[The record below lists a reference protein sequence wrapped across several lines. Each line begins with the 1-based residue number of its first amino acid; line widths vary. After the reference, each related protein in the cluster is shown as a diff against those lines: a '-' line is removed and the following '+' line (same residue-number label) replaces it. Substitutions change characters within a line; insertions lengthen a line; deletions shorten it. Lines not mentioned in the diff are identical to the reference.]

1 MIVKFLKNSGG
12 GSAKATMDY
21 LLGKDND
28 REGARLLSG
37 DPELTKRLSDSL
49 SFQNRH
55 TVGVLSFEE
64 VNLPDDHKRAIRE
77 SFESS
82 LLAGL
87 EKDQY
92 NITWIEH
99 TDKDRLELNF
109 VIANT
114 ELTTGKRLQPYYD
127 KVDRPL
133 VENWK
138 QVTNHEYNLTDPHD
152 PDKAQAVKTLSS
164 QNLPQEIRKIK
175 EQIGQVISHQ
185 IEQGNVTDRKD
196 VIDTL
201 QQAGF
206 EIARQTDKSISIKNP
221 DGKRNIRLEG
231 IIYENRQFNEEFAEE
246 RRRARKDYAGTGAER
261 YRTALNKLQRAIE
274 VKQERNR
281 TSFSREYQDY
291 QREQN
296 SITKGISME
305 SDDRRTDRRFSDHVP
320 HPNSFES
327 MGRVQFKEQESRVSR
342 DYAEDRSVT
351 NRAEVASQNNS
362 YGMGRRERRRER
374 NSDNAQDE
382 SSLEG
387 RHERGS
393 IAIHQQIR
401 LEHERFF
408 DTLQRASG
416 HTGEKDLTAAN
427 TDRAIDSSQSSIE
440 RAEQLITATSRS
452 IGEREQATSDH
463 ERQVEQLI
471 EINQEKNRA
480 VSRGIEIDF

>member
-21 LLGKDND
+21 LLGKDKD

-64 VNLPDDHKRAIRE
+64 ANLPDDHKRAIRE
-77 SFESS
+77 SFESC

-138 QVTNHEYNLTDPHD
+138 QVTNHKYNLTDPHD

-164 QNLPQEIRKIK
+164 QNLPQDIRKIK
-175 EQIGQVISHQ
+175 EQIGQVISYQ
-185 IEQGNVTDRKD
+185 IEQGNVIDRKD

-201 QQAGF
+201 QKAGF

-261 YRTALNKLQRAIE
+261 YRTALNKLQYAIE

-281 TSFSREYQDY
+281 ASFGREYQTY

-296 SITKGISME
+296 RLATGIGME
-305 SDDRRTDRRFSDHVP
+305 NDARGADGRSTDRIP
-320 HPNSFES
+320 HSVSNEP
-327 MGRVQFKEQESRVSR
+327 MDRVQSKEQESRISR
-342 DYAEDRSVT
+342 DYAEDRAIT
-351 NRAEVASQNNS
+351 FGSQGTS
-362 YGMGRRERRRER
+362 AGGGSRERRDDLHSDDRGRE
-374 NSDNAQDE
+374 SEKFQQQDQ
-382 SSLEG
+382 SRIG
-387 RHERGS
+387 N
-393 IAIHQQIR
+393 QIR
-401 LEHERFF
+401 LEHERLFN
-408 DTLQRASG
+408 TLQRASG
-416 HTGEKDLTAAN
+416 RTGEKDLTAAN
-427 TDRAIDSSQSSIE
+427 TDRAIDSSQSSFE
-440 RAEQLITATSRS
+440 RTEQLITATNRS
-452 IGEREQATSDH
+452 IGEREQATSSH
-463 ERQVEQLI
+463 ERQADQFI
-471 EINQEKNRA
+471 EISQEKTRA

>member
-21 LLGKDND
+21 LLGKDKD

-49 SFQNRH
+49 SFQNRY

-64 VNLPDDHKRAIRE
+64 ANLPDDHKRAIRE
-77 SFESS
+77 SFESC

-99 TDKDRLELNF
+99 TDKERLELNF

-138 QVTNHEYNLTDPHD
+138 QVTNHKYNLTDPHD

-185 IEQGNVTDRKD
+185 IEQGNITDRKD

-231 IIYENRQFNEEFAEE
+231 IIYENRRFNEEFREE

-261 YRTALNKLQRAIE
+261 YRTALNKLQYAIE

-281 TSFSREYQDY
+281 ASFGREYQTY

-296 SITKGISME
+296 RLTTGIGME
-305 SDDRRTDRRFSDHVP
+305 NDDRGSDRRSTDRIP
-320 HPNSFES
+320 HSVSNEP
-327 MGRVQFKEQESRVSR
+327 MDRVQSKEQESRISR
-342 DYAEDRSVT
+342 NYTKDRAITFGSQG
-351 NRAEVASQNNS
+351 ASAGGGS
-362 YGMGRRERRRER
+362 GERRDNLHSDDRGRE
-374 NSDNAQDE
+374 SGQLQQQDQSRIE
-382 SSLEG
+382 NW
-387 RHERGS
+387 
-393 IAIHQQIR
+393 QIR

-408 DTLQRASG
+408 NTLQRASG
-416 HTGEKDLTAAN
+416 RTGKKDLTAAN
-427 TDRAIDSSQSSIE
+427 TDRAIDSSQSSVE
-440 RAEQLITATSRS
+440 RTDQLITATSRG
-452 IGEREQATSDH
+452 IREREQQTQQREQYARQSEKEIRNNKGM
-463 ERQVEQLI
+463 ER
-471 EINQEKNRA
+471 
-480 VSRGIEIDF
+480 

>member
-1 MIVKFLKNSGG
+1 MLTP
-12 GSAKATMDY
+12 KATMDY
-21 LLGKDND
+21 LLGKDKD

-55 TVGVLSFEE
+55 TVGVLSFQE
-64 VNLPDDHKRAIRE
+64 VNISDEDKRAIME

-138 QVTNHEYNLTDPHD
+138 QVTNHEYKLTDPHD
-152 PDKAQAVKTLSS
+152 PDKAQAIKTLSS
-164 QNLPQEIRKIK
+164 QNLPQDIRKIK

-231 IIYENRQFNEEFAEE
+231 IIYENRQFNEGVSTEFGP
-246 RRRARKDYAGTGAER
+246 Y
-261 YRTALNKLQRAIE
+261 
-274 VKQERNR
+274 
-281 TSFSREYQDY
+281 
-291 QREQN
+291 
-296 SITKGISME
+296 
-305 SDDRRTDRRFSDHVP
+305 
-320 HPNSFES
+320 
-327 MGRVQFKEQESRVSR
+327 
-342 DYAEDRSVT
+342 
-351 NRAEVASQNNS
+351 
-362 YGMGRRERRRER
+362 
-374 NSDNAQDE
+374 
-382 SSLEG
+382 
-387 RHERGS
+387 
-393 IAIHQQIR
+393 
-401 LEHERFF
+401 
-408 DTLQRASG
+408 
-416 HTGEKDLTAAN
+416 
-427 TDRAIDSSQSSIE
+427 
-440 RAEQLITATSRS
+440 
-452 IGEREQATSDH
+452 
-463 ERQVEQLI
+463 
-471 EINQEKNRA
+471 RA
-480 VSRGIEIDF
+480 VRNFVEF

>member
-21 LLGKDND
+21 LLGKDRD

-64 VNLPDDHKRAIRE
+64 ANLPDDHKRAIRE
-77 SFESS
+77 SFENS

-92 NITWIEH
+92 NITWVEH

-127 KVDRPL
+127 KADRPL

-138 QVTNHEYNLTDPHD
+138 QVTNHEYHLTDPHD

-261 YRTALNKLQRAIE
+261 YRTALNKLQYAIE

-281 TSFSREYQDY
+281 ASFGRQYQTY

-296 SITKGISME
+296 RLATGIDME
-305 SDDRRTDRRFSDHVP
+305 NDARGADGRSTDRISHSVSNELMD
-320 HPNSFES
+320 
-327 MGRVQFKEQESRVSR
+327 RVQSKEQESRISR
-342 DYAEDRSVT
+342 DYT
-351 NRAEVASQNNS
+351 KYRAITFGSQGASAGGGS
-362 YGMGRRERRRER
+362 G
-374 NSDNAQDE
+374 
-382 SSLEG
+382 EG
-387 RHERGS
+387 RDNIHSDDRGRES
-393 IAIHQQIR
+393 GQLQQQDQSRIENWQIR

-408 DTLQRASG
+408 NTLQRASG
-416 HTGEKDLTAAN
+416 RTGKKDLTAAN
-427 TDRAIDSSQSSIE
+427 TDRAIDSSQSSVE
-440 RAEQLITATSRS
+440 RTDQLVTATSRG
-452 IGEREQATSDH
+452 IGEREQATSNH
-463 ERQVEQLI
+463 ERQADQFI
-471 EINQEKNRA
+471 ESSQEKTRA
-480 VSRGIEIDF
+480 VSRGIERDF

>member
-28 REGARLLSG
+28 RKGARLLSG

-49 SFQNRH
+49 GFQNRH

-152 PDKAQAVKTLSS
+152 PDKAQAVKILSS

-281 TSFSREYQDY
+281 ASFGREYQTY

-296 SITKGISME
+296 SLTTGIGME
-305 SDDRRTDRRFSDHVP
+305 NDDRGTAGRIRTDLSNPARHELMDRLQS
-320 HPNSFES
+320 
-327 MGRVQFKEQESRVSR
+327 KEQESRISR
-342 DYAEDRSVT
+342 DYTEDRAIT
-351 NRAEVASQNNS
+351 FGSQGANT
-362 YGMGRRERRRER
+362 GGGGGERRDNLHSDDRGRE
-374 NSDNAQDE
+374 SGQLQQQDQSRIE
-382 SSLEG
+382 NW
-387 RHERGS
+387 
-393 IAIHQQIR
+393 QIR
-401 LEHERFF
+401 LEHERLFN
-408 DTLQRASG
+408 TLQRAG
-416 HTGEKDLTAAN
+416 ERTGKKDRSAAN
-427 TDRAIDSSQSSIE
+427 TDRAIDSSQSSVE
-440 RAEQLITATSRS
+440 RTEQLITATSRS
-452 IGEREQATSDH
+452 IGEREQATSSH
-463 ERQVEQLI
+463 ERQADQFI
-471 EINQEKNRA
+471 EISEEKTRT
-480 VSRGIEIDF
+480 VSRGFDIEL

>member
-21 LLGKDND
+21 LLGKNRD
-28 REGARLLSG
+28 REGAKLLSG

-64 VNLPDDHKRAIRE
+64 VNIPDEDKRAIME

-92 NITWIEH
+92 NIAWIEH

-109 VIANT
+109 VISNV
-114 ELTTGKRLQPYYD
+114 ELITGKRLQPYFD
-127 KVDRPL
+127 RVDRPL

-138 QVTNHEYNLTDPHD
+138 QVTNHKYQLTDPHD
-152 PDKAQAVKTLSS
+152 PDKAQAVKTLNS
-164 QNLPQEIRKIK
+164 QNLPQEVIKIK
-175 EQIGQVISHQ
+175 EHIGQVISQQ
-185 IEQGNVTDRKD
+185 IEQGNITDRKD

-206 EIARQTDKSISIKNP
+206 EITRQTDKSISIKNP

-231 IIYENRQFNEEFAEE
+231 IIYENRQFNEEFGEE
-246 RRRARKDYAGTGAER
+246 RRRAKQDYARTGAER
-261 YRTALNKLQRAIE
+261 YRTALNKLQYAIE

-281 TSFSREYQDY
+281 ASFGRKYQDY
-291 QREQN
+291 QREQKRLSTGVGMEN
-296 SITKGISME
+296 NARGAVGRFNDRISHSISSEPM
-305 SDDRRTDRRFSDHVP
+305 DRDQS
-320 HPNSFES
+320 
-327 MGRVQFKEQESRVSR
+327 QEQESRISR
-342 DYAEDRSVT
+342 DYTEDRSIAH
-351 NRAEVASQNNS
+351 RAETVSQD
-362 YGMGRRERRRER
+362 YGIGMGRRERRSDR

-382 SSLEG
+382 SSLEE

-401 LEHERFF
+401 LEHERLF
-408 DTLQRASG
+408 DTLQRVSG
-416 HTGEKDLTAAN
+416 RTRKKDHTATN
-427 TDRAIDSSQSSIE
+427 TDRAIDSSQSSVE
-440 RAEQLITATSRS
+440 RTEQLITATSRS

-463 ERQVEQLI
+463 ERQADQFI
-471 EINQEKNRA
+471 EVSQEKTRA
-480 VSRGIEIDF
+480 VSRGFDIEI

>member
-12 GSAKATMDY
+12 GSASATMDY

-28 REGARLLSG
+28 REGAILLSG

-49 SFQNRH
+49 SFQNRY

-64 VNLPDDHKRAIRE
+64 VDLTDDDKRAIME
-77 SFESS
+77 SFESC

-109 VIANT
+109 VIANV
-114 ELTTGKRLQPYYD
+114 ELTTGKRLQPYFD
-127 KVDRPL
+127 RVDRPL

-138 QVTNHEYNLTDPHD
+138 QVINNEYKLTDPHD
-152 PDKAQAVKTLSS
+152 PDKAQAVKTLNS
-164 QNLPQEIRKIK
+164 QNLPKEVQKVK

-196 VIDTL
+196 VVSTL

-231 IIYENRQFNEEFAEE
+231 LIYEDRQFGKEFGEE
-246 RRRARKDYAGTGAER
+246 RRRARKEYAGTGAER
-261 YRTALNKLQRAIE
+261 YGAALNKLQRAIE
-274 VKQERNR
+274 VKQQSNQAN
-281 TSFSREYQDY
+281 FDREYQSH

-296 SITKGISME
+296 RHTESVSME
-305 SDDRRTDRRFSDHVP
+305 NHARGTNGLSSDHIP
-320 HPNSFES
+320 HSTSPERMDGVES
-327 MGRVQFKEQESRVSR
+327 ERQESRVSR
-342 DYAEDRSVT
+342 DNRE
-351 NRAEVASQNNS
+351 NRAVTFGSQSINKIGSQAEPRQQHLGSRQRPQEVQSGNKHQRQAEYTTGVNH
-362 YGMGRRERRRER
+362 
-374 NSDNAQDE
+374 NAQ
-382 SSLEG
+382 
-387 RHERGS
+387 
-393 IAIHQQIR
+393 R
-401 LEHERFF
+401 LF
-408 DTLQRASG
+408 DTLQRISG
-416 HTGEKDLTAAN
+416 RTGEKDLTAAN
-427 TDRAIDSSQSSIE
+427 TNRAIDRSQSSVE
-440 RAEQLITATSRS
+440 RTEQLVTATSRS
-452 IGEREQATSDH
+452 IGEREQATSSH
-463 ERQVEQLI
+463 ERQADQFI
-471 EINQEKNRA
+471 EISQEKTRA

>member
-64 VNLPDDHKRAIRE
+64 ANLPDDHKRAIRE

-109 VIANT
+109 VIANQ
-114 ELTTGKRLQPYYD
+114 ELITGKRLQPYFD

-138 QVTNHEYNLTDPHD
+138 QVTNHEYHLTDPHD

-164 QNLPQEIRKIK
+164 QNLPQDIRKIK

-196 VIDTL
+196 VIETL

-246 RRRARKDYAGTGAER
+246 RRRAKQDYAGTGAER
-261 YRTALNKLQRAIE
+261 YRTALNKLQYAIE

-281 TSFSREYQDY
+281 ASFGREYQTY

-296 SITKGISME
+296 RLATSLGME
-305 SDDRRTDRRFSDHVP
+305 NDVRGANGRSTDRIP
-320 HPNSFES
+320 HFVSNEP
-327 MGRVQFKEQESRVSR
+327 MDRVQSKEQESGISR
-342 DYAEDRSVT
+342 DYTKDRTITFGSQG
-351 NRAEVASQNNS
+351 ASAGGGS
-362 YGMGRRERRRER
+362 GERREDLHSDDRGRE
-374 NSDNAQDE
+374 SEKLQQQDQ
-382 SSLEG
+382 SRIG
-387 RHERGS
+387 N
-393 IAIHQQIR
+393 QIR

-408 DTLQRASG
+408 NTLQRAG
-416 HTGEKDLTAAN
+416 GRTGKKDRTAEN
-427 TDRAIDSSQSSIE
+427 TDRAIDRSQSSVE
-440 RAEQLITATSRS
+440 RTEQLLTATNRS
-452 IGEREQATSDH
+452 IGEREQQTQQR
-463 ERQVEQLI
+463 ERHALQAEK
-471 EINQEKNRA
+471 EIRHNNGMER
-480 VSRGIEIDF
+480 